1 MEAKDLVLLA
11 VTLLILGEVSYLLAK
26 LPRTNIK
33 TKRRAILVDTS
44 VLMDGRITGIAAT
57 GFIGGTLVIP
67 RSVIGEMQFLADHA
81 DSDKR
86 ARARAGL
93 DVVSELQNM
102 DTVEVELLQDGSKAE
117 EGVDERL
124 LKLAKQHG
132 AVICTLDFNLNKVAV
147 VEGIVVLN
155 INELAQSIRM
165 QHLPGEQMMIELSQ
179 KGQDGHQGV
188 GYMPDGT
195 MVVVEQGRKYIG
207 TSVHVEIVR
216 SIQTAAGKMMF
227 ARPVDR
233 PATRGQVT
241 PAKAAAKGGDRA
253 AGRGRK
259 QQEPE
264 ATRHTDHA
272 QHHDKPDT
280 PVVHEGKPAP
290 KPAAKPAHTLELAP
304 APAVA
309 PVRRA
314 QAPNRAQLAAAGHT
328 TEAKPARPQQPRRQ
342 PSSRRRVNHED
353 NLMKLVDGQ
362 DDN

>member
-1 MEAKDLVLLA
+1 MEAKDIVLLA

-67 RSVIGEMQFLADHA
+67 RSVIGELQFLADHA

-93 DVVSELQNM
+93 DIVSELQNM

-179 KGQDGHQGV
+179 KGQDSHQGV

-195 MVVVEQGRKYIG
+195 MVVVEQARKHIG

-227 ARPVDR
+227 ARLVDR
-233 PATRGQVT
+233 PVSRGQVS

-259 QQEPE
+259 QEPE
-264 ATRHTDHA
+264 APRTNDHN
-272 QHHDKPDT
+272 QHHDKHIVRDSQA
-280 PVVHEGKPAP
+280 AP
-290 KPAAKPAHTLELAP
+290 KPAAAPARTPELAP
-304 APAVA
+304 TPAVA
-309 PVRRA
+309 PVRRT
-314 QAPNRAQLAAAGHT
+314 QSPTRAQSQSTSVTPTAGS
-328 TEAKPARPQQPRRQ
+328 KPTRPQQPRRQ
-342 PSSRRRVNHED
+342 PPSRRRVNHED

-362 DDN
+362 NDN